1 MLHAPEIE
9 QQETFIHTREGDEV
23 EVTCIVHAHPP
34 ATVEWYMNGQKLER
48 DNNVIYNRKG
58 YENKS
63 VWLKKYG
70 FALTGIGC
78 RNSLESSSDK
88 HNTFLRR

>member
-1 MLHAPEIE
+1 MCPLCLSLHKHVFQVLHAPEIE

-34 ATVEWYMNGQKLER
+34 ATVEWYMNGKKLER

-58 YENKS
+58 YK
-63 VWLKKYG
+63 
-70 FALTGIGC
+70 
-78 RNSLESSSDK
+78 R
-88 HNTFLRR
+88 